1 MIRTSTILA
10 LLPCALLAAAPAQAY
25 EMNQP
30 ACMQAFGFD
39 SSSNGPPALPS
50 QRALILPRNPTS
62 SDVITVCTLD
72 WVYPDHVSSANA
84 GQRLTVTVFD
94 NGFSWSPNPPIV
106 IGETIGKLPAGAYAL
121 DAYVDAS
128 WSPRPPNYPYAIAT
142 NVAFVVAGGVAPAVS
157 APALGSGS
165 ILVAMVAL
173 AIAGILRVRRRRP
186 RVRAR

>member
-1 MIRTSTILA
+1 MIRTCTIFT

-25 EMNQP
+25 EMDPP
-30 ACMQAFGFD
+30 ACIQAFGFN
-39 SSSNGPPALPS
+39 SPSNGPSALPP

-94 NGFSWSPNPPIV
+94 DGFSWSPNPPIV
-106 IGETIGKLPAGAYAL
+106 ISETIGTLPAGAYTL

-142 NVAFVVAGGVAPAVS
+142 DVAFVVAGGVAPAVS
-157 APALGSGS
+157 APTLGAAS
-165 ILVAMVAL
+165 ILAAMVAL

-186 RVRAR
+186 GIDTR